1 MASIERKVD
10 DLVQTLHRTIFSYRS
25 PSRSPSRYSAG
36 PRAIINVPGN
46 GLLLA
51 TGMAHHIAN
60 LMCDTGLHPDNLV
73 GTGEG
78 ILQIGVL
85 VGG

>member
-1 MASIERKVD
+1 MTSRWMTLCRLSIG
-10 DLVQTLHRTIFSYRS
+10 
-25 PSRSPSRYSAG
+25 PSFHTDRLQGRLRG
-36 PRAIINVPGN
+36 IQQDPRAIINIPGN

-51 TGMAHHIAN
+51 TGMAYHIAN
-60 LMCDTGLHPDNLV
+60 LMCDTGLHPDSLV

-78 ILQIGVL
+78 TLQIGVL